1 METIIK
7 HFSDLDTSELYEI
20 LKLRTSVFV
29 VEQSCPYQELD
40 GLDKNAHHLWFEDD
54 SGIAAY
60 LRILPPGV
68 RFDEPALGRIIS
80 VQRRSGLG
88 SRLVQ
93 AGIAAVQELYGEIGI
108 TIEAQAYAKPFYE
121 RNGFVQISDE
131 FDEDGIPHI
140 LMRWSKQGDFLA

>member
-7 HFSDLDTSELYEI
+7 HFSELDTSELYEI

-40 GLDKNAHHLWFEDD
+40 GLDKNAHHLWFRDD

-80 VQRRSGLG
+80 VRRRSGLG

-93 AGIAAVQELYGEIGI
+93 AGIAAVQELYGETGI
-108 TIEAQAYAKPFYE
+108 TIEAQAYAKSFYE
-121 RNGFVQISDE
+121 RNGFVQVSDE

-140 LMRWSKQGDFLA
+140 LMRWSKQGDFPA